1 MSTSTYLA
9 NPTVFVGA
17 TTPGTDLTNQCVSAV
32 LTSSRD
38 ALESTAFGSTGR
50 SYVGGLTN
58 VTCTLTFLMSYAT
71 SETYATLQPL
81 IGAAATY
88 IAVKPSSGAISATN
102 PEFELTNAYL
112 ESLDVVNGALGE
124 LSQVEATFV
133 GGTLVIDVTP
143 DT

>member
-1 MSTSTYLA
+1 
-9 NPTVFVGA
+9 
-17 TTPGTDLTNQCVSAV
+17 
-32 LTSSRD
+32 
-38 ALESTAFGSTGR
+38 
-50 SYVGGLTN
+50 
-58 VTCTLTFLMSYAT
+58 MSYAAT
-71 SETYATLQPL
+71 ETYAVLQPL

-88 IAVKPSSGAISATN
+88 IAVKPSSGAISTTN